1 MLQKMAIF
9 CSMEATQSTPQSV
22 ASAVKDRILTHGPG
36 WCFTPKH
43 FLDLASDSGVR
54 TALSRLEREKLIRR
68 LAQGLYDYPIKHD
81 VLGLVPPDVSL
92 AALALAE
99 KNGIK
104 IQPSGAHAANLIG
117 ISEQVPARIIFL
129 TDGPS
134 KKIKIGKS
142 EIQFRK
148 ATAKAMFPAGTKE
161 GLVIQAFKFMKK
173 ENIDAAACGRTRKFL
188 EGRTHEEL
196 SHNMKYAPEWIR
208 SLVFEIMEG
217 SLK

>member
-1 MLQKMAIF
+1 MDTI
-9 CSMEATQSTPQSV
+9 QSVTQSV
-22 ASAVKDRILTHGPG
+22 ASAVKDRILNHGPG

-43 FLDLASDSGVR
+43 FLDLASNSGVR
-54 TALSRLEREKLIRR
+54 TALSRLERDNLIRR

-81 VLGLVPPDVSL
+81 VLGLVPPDVNEV
-92 AALALAE
+92 AKALAE
-99 KNGIK
+99 KNGII

-117 ISEQVPARIIFL
+117 ISEQVPGRIVFL

-173 ENIDAAACGRTRKFL
+173 ENIDEAARGRTRKFL
-188 EGRTHEEL
+188 TELTHEEL
-196 SHNMKYAPEWIR
+196 CQNMKYAPEWIR
-208 SLVFEIMEG
+208 RLVFEIMEG
-217 SLK
+217 PLK